1 MHTPNE
7 LDMMDTTQI
16 DDYKCR
22 LENELKEAVV
32 AREEVVRQ
40 KLDLKRRMTLLELE
54 ISELNSALSKSRE
67 NIEGLRLA
75 ISTAKSKYWAV
86 KQTR

>member
-7 LDMMDTTQI
+7 LDTMDTTQI

-32 AREEVVRQ
+32 AREEVVRT
-40 KLDLKRRMTLLELE
+40 KLDLKRQMLLLELD
-54 ISELNSALSKSRE
+54 IKKLDTALSKSRE
-67 NIEGLRLA
+67 QIEGLRLA
-75 ISTAKSKYWAV
+75 ISTAKSKYWTV
-86 KQTR
+86 KQG